1 MKYRFWLGILIGGLL
16 GFVLLSMVSAT
27 LAAPT
32 PTTYDLSWNTISG
45 GGGTSF
51 TTAGNYSLGGTIGQ
65 SATGPL
71 SGGSY
76 NLNSGFWQ
84 MGNFS
89 VYLPIVLK

>member
-1 MKYRFWLGILIGGLL
+1 MKYKFWLGILIGVVL
-16 GFVLLSMVSAT
+16 GFVLLSIGSAT
-27 LAAPT
+27 RAAST
-32 PTTYDLSWNTISG
+32 PTTYDLSWNTIGS
-45 GGGTSF
+45 GGTSF

-76 NLNSGFWQ
+76 KLNSGFWQ
-84 MGNFS
+84 AANYS